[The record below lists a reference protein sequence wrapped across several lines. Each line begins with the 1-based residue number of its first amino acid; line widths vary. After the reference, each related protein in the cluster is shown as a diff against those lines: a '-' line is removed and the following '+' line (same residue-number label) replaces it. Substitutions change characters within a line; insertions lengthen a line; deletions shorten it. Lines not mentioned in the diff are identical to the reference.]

1 MYEHFRNDFQC
12 AAADHGMSQQATQ
25 DALRVLDTLAE
36 RYEVQKKETAL
47 AVWNE
52 ELPEIV
58 KVYLVCKKIEGLSQ
72 QTLDTYHRMLKLF
85 FRDVRKAPAQITTN
99 DIRVYLFRYQQERS
113 CSNRSLDKYRQYLAG
128 FFSWAADEG
137 YVQSNPM
144 RTIPA
149 IKYEKK
155 PRENLTQLEL
165 EYLRQ
170 CCHTEREKAIIE
182 FLFST
187 GCRVS
192 ELSGV
197 KESDIDWNARTVHL
211 FGKGSKHRT
220 SFLNAKCEVTLKAYL
235 KTRTDDSEFLF
246 VTERKPYRQLK
257 RDALE
262 KIVRNISGRTS
273 AEMNKHVT
281 PHILRHTTATLAL
294 QNGMPIAD
302 ISKLLGHAKIDTT
315 MIYAH
320 TCMESVQAGHRKY
333 VV

>member
-1 MYEHFRNDFQC
+1 MYEHFRNDFKR
-12 AAADHGMSQQATQ
+12 AATENGISQEAVVEALGLLDVLAT
-25 DALRVLDTLAE
+25 
-36 RYEVQKKETAL
+36 RYEIHRKETSL
-47 AVWNE
+47 AVYNE
-52 ELPEIV
+52 EMPEIV
-58 KVYLVCKKIEGLSQ
+58 KIYIVCKKIEGLSER
-72 QTLDTYHRMLKLF
+72 TLDTYHRMLKLF
-85 FRDVRKAPAQITTN
+85 FQAVKKAPAQVTTN
-99 DIRVYLFRYQQERS
+99 DIRVYLYRYQQERS
-113 CSNRSLDKYRQYLAG
+113 CSNRSLDKYRQYLAS

-137 YVQSNPM
+137 YVPSNPM

-149 IKYEKK
+149 IKYAKK
-155 PRENLTQLEL
+155 QRENLTQLEL

-170 CCHTEREKAIIE
+170 CCKTPREWAIIE

-192 ELSGV
+192 EIAGV
-197 KESDIDWNARTVHL
+197 KKADVDWNARTVHL

-235 KTRTDDSEFLF
+235 KTRTDDSEYLF

-257 RDALE
+257 TCSLE
-262 KIVRNISGRTS
+262 KIVRKI
-273 AEMNKHVT
+273 AERSSDEMHKHVT

-302 ISKLLGHAKIDTT
+302 ISKLLGHEKIETT

>member
-1 MYEHFRNDFQC
+1 
-12 AAADHGMSQQATQ
+12 
-25 DALRVLDTLAE
+25 
-36 RYEVQKKETAL
+36 
-47 AVWNE
+47 
-52 ELPEIV
+52 
-58 KVYLVCKKIEGLSQ
+58 
-72 QTLDTYHRMLKLF
+72 
-85 FRDVRKAPAQITTN
+85 
-99 DIRVYLFRYQQERS
+99 
-113 CSNRSLDKYRQYLAG
+113 
-128 FFSWAADEG
+128 
-137 YVQSNPM
+137 M

-170 CCHTEREKAIIE
+170 SCQTPRERAIIE

-197 KESDIDWNARTVHL
+197 KLSDIDWKARTVHL

-220 SFLNAKCEVTLKAYL
+220 SFLNAKAEVTLKAYL
-235 KTRTDDSEFLF
+235 KTRTDDCEFLF

-262 KIVRNISGRTS
+262 KIVRTIASRSSG
-273 AEMNKHVT
+273 EMQKRVT
-281 PHILRHTTATLAL
+281 PHVLRHTTATIAL

-302 ISKLLGHAKIDTT
+302 ISKLLGHEKIDTT

-320 TCMESVQAGHRKY
+320 ASMDSVQAGHKKF

>member
-12 AAADHGMSQQATQ
+12 AAADHGVPQETIVDM
-25 DALRVLDTLAE
+25 LGLLDNLAS
-36 RYEVQKKETAL
+36 RYEIHRKETSLAL
-47 AVWNE
+47 FHE
-52 ELPEIV
+52 ELPETVKIYIV
-58 KVYLVCKKIEGLSQ
+58 SKKIEGLSQ
-72 QTLDTYHRMLKLF
+72 ATLDTYLRMLKLF
-85 FRDVRKAPAQITTN
+85 FRDIGKSPAQITTN
-99 DIRVYLFRYQQERS
+99 DIRVYLYRYQQERG
-113 CSNRSLDKYRQYLAG
+113 CSNRSLDKYRQYLAS
-128 FFSWAADEG
+128 FFGWAADEG
-137 YVQSNPM
+137 YIQQNPM

-170 CCHTEREKAIIE
+170 SCQTPRERAIIE
-182 FLFST
+182 FLYST

-197 KESDIDWNARTVHL
+197 KLSDIDWNARTVHL

-220 SFLNAKCEVTLKAYL
+220 NYINAKCEVSLKAWL
-235 KTRTDDSEFLF
+235 KTRNDESEYLF
-246 VTERKPYRQLK
+246 VTVRKPYRQLK
-257 RDALE
+257 KDAVE
-262 KIVRNISGRTS
+262 KIVRNISRRS
-273 AEMNKHVT
+273 LDEMQKHVT
-281 PHILRHTTATLAL
+281 PHVLRHTTATIAL

-302 ISKLLGHAKIDTT
+302 ISKLLGHEKIDTT
-315 MIYAH
+315 MIYVH

>member
-1 MYEHFRNDFQC
+1 MYEHFRNELQL
-12 AAADHGMSQQATQ
+12 AASDHGVPQETII
-25 DALRVLDTLAE
+25 DVLGLLDNLAA
-36 RYEVQKKETAL
+36 RYEIHRKETSLAL
-47 AVWNE
+47 FQE

-58 KVYLVCKKIEGLSQ
+58 KIYIVSKKIQGLSQ
-72 QTLDTYHRMLKLF
+72 TTLDTYLRMLKLF
-85 FRDVRKAPAQITTN
+85 FSCLGKSPAQITTN
-99 DIRVYLFRYQQERS
+99 DIRVYLYRYQQERG
-113 CSNRSLDKYRQYLAG
+113 CSNRSLDKYRQYLAS
-128 FFSWAADEG
+128 FFGWAADEG

-155 PRENLTQLEL
+155 QRQNLTQLEL

-170 CCHTEREKAIIE
+170 CCQTPRERAIIE

-192 ELSGV
+192 EIAGV
-197 KESDIDWNARTVHL
+197 KKADVDWNARTVHL

-220 SFLNAKCEVTLKAYL
+220 SYLNAKAEVSLKAYL
-235 KTRTDDSEFLF
+235 KDRSDDSEFLF
-246 VTERKPYRQLK
+246 VTERKPHRGLTTC
-257 RDALE
+257 ALE
-262 KIVRNISGRTS
+262 KIVRNIAGRTPP
-273 AEMNKHVT
+273 EMTKHVT

-294 QNGMPIAD
+294 HSGMPIAD
-302 ISKLLGHAKIDTT
+302 ISKLLGHEKIETT

-320 TCMESVQAGHRKY
+320 TCTESVQAGHKKF